1 MNDDAAAQRR
11 LRGEVRQSLSLI
23 GMAVLTL
30 VASIAFGFVVGQV
43 G

>member
-1 MNDDAAAQRR
+1 MNEDTTKAKIGA
-11 LRGEVRQSLSLI
+11 EIRQSLSLI

-30 VASIAFGFVVGQV
+30 VASIVFGLVVGQV